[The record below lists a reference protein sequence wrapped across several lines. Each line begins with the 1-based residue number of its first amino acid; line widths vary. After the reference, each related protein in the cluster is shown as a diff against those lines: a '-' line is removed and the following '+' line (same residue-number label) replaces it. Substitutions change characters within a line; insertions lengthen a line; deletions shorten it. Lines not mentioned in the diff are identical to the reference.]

1 MYNTYEYIDR
11 IVNNYGD
18 KRNLVGHKGKTDHIS
33 RDSRTETVVGYI
45 CSLPVGAKNV
55 LAMFIIFYLY
65 EFLLFCNDFI
75 NIEVNQISSWPT
87 VMVFT
92 FG

>member
-1 MYNTYEYIDR
+1 MRGGEGYIEETNKKRKKEKISIYSYLLYNTYEYIDR

-45 CSLPVGAKNV
+45 
-55 LAMFIIFYLY
+55 
-65 EFLLFCNDFI
+65 
-75 NIEVNQISSWPT
+75 
-87 VMVFT
+87 
-92 FG
+92 